1 MLLALTALAAL
12 NFIGL
17 IVLLLR
23 KTEAPQL
30 DPRLA
35 QLPEAITDL
44 RARSSVVE
52 DHLRSSIA
60 ELRREQAETAQH
72 TRDAASRS
80 FAELRTEIQASI
92 TTLGN
97 TLTRGLDSFRT
108 DNAAS
113 AEHLRSAVGKDLEAI
128 GQRLATFINEAN
140 KQQIVAQDALHN
152 RLNDLGINQT
162 TQLEKLN
169 RDNSAKL
176 EEMRQTVD
184 EKLHATLQTRLTES
198 FGQVATHLG
207 EVQKGLGEMKELATG
222 VSDLKRVFSNVK
234 SRGIV
239 GELLLE
245 QLIGELFTP
254 EQFQKNAKIKQGSQE
269 TVEFA
274 LKVPI
279 GEDQTALLAIDS
291 KFPLGDWERL
301 ELAREAANQN
311 DIELAGKAFERSIRS
326 EGQKI
331 CSKYI
336 EEPTTLPFA
345 IMYLPTEN
353 LYAEVLR
360 RPGLISDLQHNC
372 QVSVVGPS
380 TFMHMMATFRMG
392 FRTIAIQKKGGEVWK
407 VLNASKREFE
417 KFGDLMAKVQ
427 DQVGT
432 VQNTLEKIRSKTT
445 TINRVLKTVDR
456 EVASMGAAQPENNL
470 LAFEEIAGVAPLLA
484 AGEEE

>member
-1 MLLALTALAAL
+1 MLLALIALAAL

-44 RARSSVVE
+44 RARSGVVE

-60 ELRREQAETAQH
+60 ELRREQAEAAQH

-92 TTLGN
+92 TTLGT

-113 AEHLRSAVGKDLEAI
+113 AELLRTAVGKDLEAI
-128 GQRLATFINEAN
+128 GQRLAAFINEAN

-222 VSDLKRVFSNVK
+222 VSDPKRVFSNVK

-279 GEDQTALLAIDS
+279 GEDQIALLAIDS

-311 DIELAGKAFERSIRS
+311 EIELAGKAFERSIRS

-456 EVASMGAAQPENNL
+456 EVASMGAQPENNL

>member
-1 MLLALTALAAL
+1 MLLALIALAAL

-23 KTEAPQL
+23 RTEAPQL

-44 RARSSVVE
+44 RARSGVVE
-52 DHLRSSIA
+52 DHLRNSIA
-60 ELRREQAETAQH
+60 ELRREQAEAAQH

-92 TTLGN
+92 TTLGT

-113 AEHLRSAVGKDLEAI
+113 AEHLRTAVGKDLEAI

-301 ELAREAANQN
+301 ELAREAANQSEI
-311 DIELAGKAFERSIRS
+311 DLAGKAFERSIRS

-456 EVASMGAAQPENNL
+456 EVASMGAQPENNL

>member
-1 MLLALTALAAL
+1 MLLVLIALAAL

-23 KTEAPQL
+23 KTEAPPL

-44 RARSSVVE
+44 RARSGTVE

-60 ELRREQAETAQH
+60 ELRREQAEAAQH

-92 TTLGN
+92 TTLGT
-97 TLTRGLDSFRT
+97 TLTGGLNSFRT

-113 AEHLRSAVGKDLEAI
+113 ADLLRSAVAKDLDTISRNLTA
-128 GQRLATFINEAN
+128 FINDAN
-140 KQQIVAQDALHN
+140 KQQIAAQDTLHN

-301 ELAREAANQN
+301 ELARETANQS
-311 DIELAGKAFERSIRS
+311 DIDLAGKAFERSIRN

-417 KFGDLMAKVQ
+417 
-427 DQVGT
+427 
-432 VQNTLEKIRSKTT
+432 N
-445 TINRVLKTVDR
+445 
-456 EVASMGAAQPENNL
+456 
-470 LAFEEIAGVAPLLA
+470 LAF
-484 AGEEE
+484 

>member
-1 MLLALTALAAL
+1 MLLALIALAAL

-44 RARSSVVE
+44 RARSGVVE

-60 ELRREQAETAQH
+60 ELRREQAEAAQH

-113 AEHLRSAVGKDLEAI
+113 AELLRTAVGKDLEAI
-128 GQRLATFINEAN
+128 GQRLAAFINEAN

-279 GEDQTALLAIDS
+279 GEDQIALLAIDS

-311 DIELAGKAFERSIRS
+311 EIELAGKAFERSIRS

-456 EVASMGAAQPENNL
+456 EVASMGAQPENNL

>member
-1 MLLALTALAAL
+1 MLLALIALAAL

-44 RARSSVVE
+44 RARSGVVE

-60 ELRREQAETAQH
+60 ELRREQAEAAQH

-92 TTLGN
+92 TTLGT

-113 AEHLRSAVGKDLEAI
+113 AELLRTAVGKDLEAI
-128 GQRLATFINEAN
+128 GQRLAAFINEAN

-279 GEDQTALLAIDS
+279 GEDQIALLAIDS

-311 DIELAGKAFERSIRS
+311 EIELAGKAFERSIRS

-456 EVASMGAAQPENNL
+456 EVASMGAQPENNL